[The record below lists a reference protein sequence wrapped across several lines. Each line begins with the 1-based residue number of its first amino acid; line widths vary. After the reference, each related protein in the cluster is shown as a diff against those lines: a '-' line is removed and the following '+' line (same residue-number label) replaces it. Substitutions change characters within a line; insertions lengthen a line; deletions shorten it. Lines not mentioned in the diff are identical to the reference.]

1 MTVPPAPLAVITDAS
16 SGIGK
21 ELAREFAEHGY
32 DLLMVAED
40 SEFRTE
46 PGSEE
51 K

>member
-1 MTVPPAPLAVITDAS
+1 MTMTVPPAPVAVITGAS
-16 SGIGK
+16 SGT
-21 ELAREFAEHGY
+21 ELAREFAEYGY

-40 SEFRTE
+40 SEFRTM